1 MRVTIRLYVLLI
13 FWSEKYSLQT
23 GIFLDFIIKLDVTI
37 MIEWEEN
44 NMNFI
49 KIDRVGIRINTIQ
62 IVFVNFEVKHA

>member
-1 MRVTIRLYVLLI
+1 
-13 FWSEKYSLQT
+13 
-23 GIFLDFIIKLDVTI
+23 

-44 NMNFI
+44 NMNSI

>member
-1 MRVTIRLYVLLI
+1 MRV
-13 FWSEKYSLQT
+13 KYSLQT

-62 IVFVNFEVKHA
+62 ILFVNFEVKHA

>member
-1 MRVTIRLYVLLI
+1 MRV
-13 FWSEKYSLQT
+13 KYSLQT
-23 GIFLDFIIKLDVTI
+23 GIFLDFINKLDVTI

-62 IVFVNFEVKHA
+62 ILFVNFEVKHA